1 MVSGRLLR
9 LHLRAR
15 RAPTF
20 LAGVGVVAVLAWIG
34 GNWLASRPYFDGPAA
49 RIPVV
54 TLAPLLGAT
63 LLAPTLGG
71 ADEELERGTP
81 LPWPR
86 WRLGHVL
93 LGATLIGGTLM
104 LAGLRTPEVF
114 GAYAL
119 LRNTLGCVGLVAGA
133 AVLLGAR
140 LAWVAA
146 FGYVC
151 AVYAAAPRQIGGAAG
166 VWAWPVQPSA
176 VGSSWVVALVLLVV
190 GTAGYRRWGARAGVR
205 KGPFIYKKR

>member
-1 MVSGRLLR
+1 MTGRLLR

-15 RAPTF
+15 GAPTF
-20 LAGVGVVAVLAWIG
+20 LVGVGVVAVLAWLG

-54 TLAPLLGAT
+54 ALAPLLGAT

-93 LGATLIGGTLM
+93 LGATLIGGTLV
-104 LAGLRTPEVF
+104 LGGLRRPEVF

-119 LRNTLGCVGLVAGA
+119 VRNTLGCAGLVAGA

-140 LAWVAA
+140 LAWVVA

-151 AVYAAAPRQIGGAAG
+151 AVYAATPRQVGGAAG
-166 VWAWPVQPSA
+166 VWAWPVQPSTVEVSWLVA
-176 VGSSWVVALVLLVV
+176 VGLFVV
-190 GTAGYRRWGARAGVR
+190 GTVGYLCRGNRAAPGKAR
-205 KGPFIYKKR
+205 

>member
-1 MVSGRLLR
+1 MSGRLLR
-9 LHLRAR
+9 LHLWSRGGT
-15 RAPTF
+15 TF
-20 LAGVGVVAVLAWIG
+20 LVGVVVVAVLG
-34 GNWLASRPYFDGPAA
+34 WLAATWITSRPYFSGPAA

-54 TLAPLLGAT
+54 ALAPLLGAM
-63 LLAPTLGG
+63 LLGPTLGG

-93 LGATLIGGTLM
+93 FGTTLLGGTLA
-104 LAGLRTPEVF
+104 LTGLRAPEIF

-119 LRNTLGCVGLVAGA
+119 LRNTLGCVGLIAGT

-166 VWAWPVQPSA
+166 VWAWPTQPSTVEASWLVA
-176 VGSSWVVALVLLVV
+176 VGLFLL
-190 GTAGYRRWGARAGVR
+190 GTTAYLCRGARATS
-205 KGPFIYKKR
+205 GPAR